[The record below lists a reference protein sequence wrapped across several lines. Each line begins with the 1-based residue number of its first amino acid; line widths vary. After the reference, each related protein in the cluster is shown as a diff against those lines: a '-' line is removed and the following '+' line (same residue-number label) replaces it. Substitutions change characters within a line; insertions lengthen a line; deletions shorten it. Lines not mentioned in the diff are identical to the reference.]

1 MATAKQPKPF
11 PIEVHA
17 KPGQML
23 GMPVATFLRDYWQ
36 KRPLLIRNAFPDF
49 ETPVMPEDL
58 AGLACEQGVL
68 ARLISHDGNNNGWNV
83 RTGPFAEEDFP
94 GLPDHDWTLLVQ
106 DVDKWDADVRALT
119 DHFSFLPRW
128 RMDDVMISFA
138 ATGGGVGAH
147 VDQYDVFLMQ
157 AFGQRRWK
165 IDASES
171 TRGKRPPLDFRDD
184 AEIKLLKKFKASHD
198 WVLNPGDML
207 YLPPNVPHD
216 GVAVN
221 PCLTFSFGM
230 RAPSAAELL
239 SDFVDELVADACED
253 IRYTDGDLKA
263 PNDPNEIDTAALK
276 RVVSALN
283 AIRLDDTQQLENWF
297 GRFITTYRSATDI
310 SPSPD
315 TPDAVHI
322 APALAE
328 GWELHRHPWA
338 RLAWRGT
345 ASGATVFFSGRD
357 FAVGAKDAPLIAAA
371 EVIDHALWRKLG
383 AKGRKAVLA
392 LVAAGGYQLLDPQAV
407 DEDDEYEED
416 VGQDPA
422 LPAEFG
428 DGLHDE
434 HDGDGPELEVQIP
447 ELVSDPDSD
456 EHDLQNED
464 EDAPELEIE
473 YTELDSSG
481 NH

>member
-1 MATAKQPKPF
+1 MASAKQPKPF

-23 GMPVATFLRDYWQ
+23 GMPVASFLRDYWQ

-68 ARLISHDGNNNGWNV
+68 ARLISHDGNNNGWSV

-106 DVDKWDADVRALT
+106 DVDKWDADVRALV
-119 DHFSFLPRW
+119 DHFGFLPRW

-147 VDQYDVFLMQ
+147 VDQYDVFLLQ
-157 AFGQRRWK
+157 AHGQRRWK

-171 TRGKRPPLDFRDD
+171 TKGKRPPLDFRDD
-184 AEIKLLKKFKASHD
+184 AEIKLLKKFKPSHD
-198 WVLNPGDML
+198 WVLGPGDML

-263 PNDPNEIDTAALK
+263 PADPNEIDTAALK
-276 RVVSALN
+276 RVVKALN
-283 AIRLDDTQQLENWF
+283 AIRLDDPQQLENWF
-297 GRFITTYRSATDI
+297 GRFITTYRAAGEVVARGDERPRI
-310 SPSPD
+310 ELEWD
-315 TPDAVHI
+315 
-322 APALAE
+322 LAQ
-328 GWELHRHPWA
+328 GASLQRHPA
-338 RLAWRGT
+338 SRLAWRRKRRG
-345 ASGATVFFSGRD
+345 ASLFCSGLALD
-357 FAVGAKDAPLIAAA
+357 LPVADARLLAAA
-371 EVIDHALWRKLG
+371 GQLDQRNWDALS
-383 AKGRKAVLA
+383 
-392 LVAAGGYQLLDPQAV
+392 AAGREAAFALYQAGHYALLAD
-407 DEDDEYEED
+407 
-416 VGQDPA
+416 
-422 LPAEFG
+422 
-428 DGLHDE
+428 
-434 HDGDGPELEVQIP
+434 
-447 ELVSDPDSD
+447 DPDAD
-456 EHDLQNED
+456 
-464 EDAPELEIE
+464 
-473 YTELDSSG
+473 
-481 NH
+481 